1 MKLLATDQKVIIQWF
16 AVMHDGSKIRNN
28 KGFIHNAWEAK
39 CSCGWESKTGGAI
52 KSAVVVDVDAHKY
65 AEHKETIKP
74 PNLLIFHDYY
84 IFVHL
89 IHSLQS

>member
-1 MKLLATDQKVIIQWF
+1 MKLVATDQKVTIQWF
-16 AVMHDGSKIRNN
+16 AVMRDGSKIRNN

-65 AEHKETIKP
+65 AEH
-74 PNLLIFHDYY
+74 NYAWRA
-84 IFVHL
+84 
-89 IHSLQS
+89 SN